1 VYLCKNKK
9 VETMEPIKQLF
20 SDLSDEELILTIKE
34 IKESDVTGLFPE
46 NTNVRALCQELTKIT
61 KMDVS
66 SHLLMVQ
73 INILKEGSYRW
84 LKTIEQ

>member
-1 VYLCKNKK
+1 
-9 VETMEPIKQLF
+9 
-20 SDLSDEELILTIKE
+20 
-34 IKESDVTGLFPE
+34 VTGLFPE
-46 NTNVRALCQELTKIT
+46 NSNVRALCQELTKIT